1 MDMGNEHER
10 ADAGLRA
17 EEQRAREVL
26 KSENVKHADE
36 RVTNTIIRPFWHSS
50 RRRIVFMRL
59 KGEAFVN
66 F

>member
-26 KSENVKHADE
+26 KSENVKHADAPTVVLLNFEALIDNIDAPFECE
-36 RVTNTIIRPFWHSS
+36 RVYSHA
-50 RRRIVFMRL
+50 
-59 KGEAFVN
+59 E
-66 F
+66 